1 MGFDS
6 GLVSV
11 VKDTRFGHVKGQ
23 AAIVSDPVVMVG
35 MA

>member
-6 GLVSV
+6 GIVSV

-23 AAIVSDPVVMVG
+23 AAIVCDLVVVVG